1 MAKRTFYPAV
11 FVPEEEGG
19 FSVYF
24 PDVAGCF
31 TQGESI
37 DEAYEMSVDA
47 LGLMLTCLEDDKK
60 PLPVPSDPAKIT
72 PEDGGFIVMIDF
84 NMLEYKKK
92 HSTKSVKKTLTIP
105 EWLNEE
111 AIARNINFSQTLQ
124 EALIAKCQLQ

>member
-1 MAKRTFYPAV
+1 MAKKLFYPAV
-11 FVPEEEGG
+11 FIPEEEGG

-24 PDVAGCF
+24 PDVEGCF

-37 DEAYEMSVDA
+37 DEAYEMSLDA
-47 LGLMLTCLEDDKK
+47 LGLMLTSLEDAKK
-60 PLPVPSDPAKIT
+60 PLPIPSDPSKIK
-72 PEDGGFIVMIDF
+72 PEDNGFVIMIDF
-84 NMLEYKKK
+84 DMMEYKKK

-124 EALIAKCQLQ
+124 EALITKCQLQ